1 MGFDLPVVL
10 SDASDFKYSV
20 IGSRHTGQYN
30 LGSRQDLA
38 ALVSPRGF
46 HSRISYLYRQYNRS
60 GANSDEKSNFEP
72 SPSATA
78 KRTVAIAAQFDRV
91 MSGYG

>member
-10 SDASDFKYSV
+10 SEASDFKYSV
-20 IGSRHTGQYN
+20 IGSRHTGQCN

-46 HSRISYLYRQYNRS
+46 HSRILTCTDSTTDQVQIRMRNQTLS
-60 GANSDEKSNFEP
+60 LSVGNSKAHSSN
-72 SPSATA
+72 S
-78 KRTVAIAAQFDRV
+78 RTI
-91 MSGYG
+91 